1 MQAHRKF
8 CSAMFASTALL
19 TATAYAQSPAAPR
32 IQVVYMGGADCPPCV
47 FWRAHEFPKLAST
60 EIFRSIRF
68 TLVDKVIRSGVPP
81 KFFLPQEAKPLKEK
95 LDFAS
100 NGMTGSPHT
109 VIFVDGEVFDY
120 RFGTYS
126 AKEFEERL
134 NALHSSLPY
143 KFPRCV
149 KRRDAFTCEVAG

>member
-1 MQAHRKF
+1 MQFLHKSFATLF
-8 CSAMFASTALL
+8 ICLATLSASSH
-19 TATAYAQSPAAPR
+19 AQSPSAPR

-60 EIFRSIRF
+60 EIFKSIRF
-68 TLVDKVIRSGVPP
+68 TIVDKLIRSGVPP

-109 VIFVDGEVFDY
+109 VILVDGEVFDY

-126 AKEFEERL
+126 ATEFEERL
-134 NALHSSLPY
+134 IAIHSSQPY

-149 KRRDAFTCEVAG
+149 KRRDAFNCEVAG